1 MAIKKVKK
9 VKNLRRNYARKR
21 KEIPGRRQ
29 RKIKNTTDSRQI
41 YSIV

>member
-9 VKNLRRNYARKR
+9 VKRHYAQKR
-21 KEIPGRRQ
+21 KEVAGRRQ